1 MDHELMRQIAG
12 LAHKVPLLDDASF
25 QKSFTCEYDDALLT
39 IHLAAVTKGVYAAN
53 TILEKSQ
60 YLMERPRK
68 KLLSMS

>member
-1 MDHELMRQIAG
+1 MDHGLMREISG
-12 LAHKVPLLDDASF
+12 LAQKVPLVDDASF
-25 QKSFTCEYDDALLT
+25 QESFTREYDDALLT
-39 IHLAAVTKGVYAAN
+39 IHLASVTKGVYAAN